1 MKLFDY
7 VALKMKYNS
16 LKNDYDCLVEMAEE
30 DLFNSV
36 LRNAEIEVQNRKLKA
51 ENKRLREKIKVL
63 KEIIK
68 NDKETM

>member
-7 VALKMKYNS
+7 VGLKRKYNS
-16 LKNDYDCLVEMAEE
+16 LRNEYDNIVEMSKE
-30 DLFNSV
+30 DLFSSV

-51 ENKRLREKIKVL
+51 ENKHLREKIKVL